1 MAVDVQSGPFSI
13 WLCDPEIYACTNEFC
28 DYWRRE
34 CLVTQLRVELV
45 ILVTA
50 PQWSV
55 GYCCGPAACLTALR
69 RP

>member
-13 WLCDPEIYACTNEFC
+13 WLCDPEICACTNEFC
-28 DYWRRE
+28 DYVRRE
-34 CLVTQLRVELV
+34 CLVTQRQVELA

-50 PQWSV
+50 AHWSV
-55 GYCCGPAACLTALR
+55 GYCGGPTVCLTALR